1 LALGLTGGE
10 AAPMPDTGV
19 LGNVRLDV
27 LDLDAWQGV
36 ARRLLPVASVRATA
50 SGAAAAAG
58 AGREP
63 TGAVVLDTY
72 LPTVLG
78 LRASEVRGGGRV
90 LKGVVLGGSRTGS
103 LWRATVEARELNG
116 YVEADWGA
124 GGDEGAR
131 VKARLS
137 RLQVPRSLV
146 GDVQQ
151 LLEQAPELLPALD
164 IVADAFEWNGRAMGR
179 LVLEGRPVATLPS
192 AVSSRMRAPLQDWV
206 LHRLVLGVPEATVQ
220 ATGRWR
226 PPGPLVALTGGAARR
241 GDMELELHAEV
252 VDAGALLHRLG
263 MEHLVR
269 AGKGRV
275 QGRLGWNGSPLSPDY
290 PSMRGHLAL
299 DFQAGQFLRAEPGV
313 ARLLGILSLQ
323 SLPRRLA
330 LDFRDVFNEGFRFD
344 TASGQANIKDG
355 VAHFDGVRIKG
366 IAAAVAVEGS
376 ADLVRETQQLHVMVV
391 PDLNAGTASLLTAF
405 VNPAM
410 GLSTLLAQTLLSQP
424 LSQAA
429 SQELVV
435 DGTWSEPRVTRV
447 DRTGAGAPEEP
458 VQ

>member
-1 LALGLTGGE
+1 
-10 AAPMPDTGV
+10 
-19 LGNVRLDV
+19 
-27 LDLDAWQGV
+27 
-36 ARRLLPVASVRATA
+36 
-50 SGAAAAAG
+50 
-58 AGREP
+58 
-63 TGAVVLDTY
+63 
-72 LPTVLG
+72 
-78 LRASEVRGGGRV
+78 
-90 LKGVVLGGSRTGS
+90 
-103 LWRATVEARELNG
+103 
-116 YVEADWGA
+116 
-124 GGDEGAR
+124 
-131 VKARLS
+131 
-137 RLQVPRSLV
+137 
-146 GDVQQ
+146 
-151 LLEQAPELLPALD
+151 
-164 IVADAFEWNGRAMGR
+164 
-179 LVLEGRPVATLPS
+179 
-192 AVSSRMRAPLQDWV
+192 
-206 LHRLVLGVPEATVQ
+206 
-220 ATGRWR
+220 
-226 PPGPLVALTGGAARR
+226 
-241 GDMELELHAEV
+241 MELELHAEV